1 MIKSGAEKIY
11 PSEVEDVLLQNPK
24 IAEVAVLGV
33 PDAMWGQTPKALLV
47 SKLGQKVTK
56 EEIIEFCKS
65 RLPGFKRPRII
76 QFVAELPH
84 TGSGEARSRGN

>member
-33 PDAMWGQTPKALLV
+33 PDAMWD
-47 SKLGQKVTK
+47 
-56 EEIIEFCKS
+56 
-65 RLPGFKRPRII
+65 RRPRLYL
-76 QFVAELPH
+76 FP
-84 TGSGEARSRGN
+84 S